1 MRYNRTGIKRIKIHD
16 KEKMMSRYKKLK
28 RNKMTATAMA
38 IVALLIGMNLGR
50 MGQDTTDQKLPN
62 GITNRSRCGRTKWT
76 YRDYSGAP
84 YVVLGDNVPDFYR
97 GGKED
102 H

>member
-1 MRYNRTGIKRIKIHD
+1 
-16 KEKMMSRYKKLK
+16 MSRYKKPK

-62 GITNRSRCGRTKWT
+62 GITTEVGAEELSDIQ
-76 YRDYSGAP
+76 DYSGDR
-84 YVVLGDNVPDFYR
+84 YRVLGENVTGVREEDKKR
-97 GGKED
+97 GGEVR
-102 H
+102 